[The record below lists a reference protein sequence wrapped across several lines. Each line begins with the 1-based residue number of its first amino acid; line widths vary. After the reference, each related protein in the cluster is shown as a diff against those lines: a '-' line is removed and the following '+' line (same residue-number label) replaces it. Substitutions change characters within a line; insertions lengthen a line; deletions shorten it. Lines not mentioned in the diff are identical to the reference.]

1 VRCATCWESELEMG
15 RGLSCGVALMLAAG
29 LVSGAS
35 SAPVRFRSPGG
46 RYEVAF
52 TELEHLR
59 FSAEQMKQNV
69 DNVNHVRY
77 RISFFRTGESEPAA
91 EVEYHDVYG
100 WEPDATP
107 TATAN
112 LFKAILWSPQEDFAV
127 LDAEGWASAP
137 GTPERKAVALSTK
150 LRWRT
155 APFTLDEPVWADALR
170 AIGSS
175 HSDCAYAVL
184 EFDGASGQMRAVM
197 APDSPIGYEISRI
210 DGRKVEIRQ
219 VLDNCRT
226 EEMEKSFTP
235 ECLTLDLDTMRT
247 SPSACGKE
255 R

>member
-1 VRCATCWESELEMG
+1 MGREMG
-15 RGLSCGVALMLAAG
+15 CLLMLMLAAG
-29 LVSGAS
+29 FADGP
-35 SAPVRFRSPGG
+35 SATPAHRFTSPGG
-46 RYEVAF
+46 RYEVVF
-52 TELEHLR
+52 KELEHAR
-59 FSAEQMKQNV
+59 FSAEEMKQSA
-69 DNVNHVRY
+69 DNVNNVLY
-77 RISFFRTGESEPAA
+77 RISFYGAGESEPVA

-100 WEPDATP
+100 WEPDAKP
-107 TATAN
+107 TSTAD

-137 GTPERKAVALSTK
+137 GTPERKAVALSLK

-155 APFTLDEPVWADALR
+155 APFILDEPLWADALR
-170 AIGSS
+170 AVGSL
-175 HSDCAYAVL
+175 HNDCEYAVM

-197 APDSPIGYEISRI
+197 AADSPIGYEI
-210 DGRKVEIRQ
+210 DGTTGRKVEIRQ

-247 SPSACGKE
+247 SPAACKRE

>member
-1 VRCATCWESELEMG
+1 MG
-15 RGLSCGVALMLAAG
+15 FGMSCTMALMLAAG
-29 LVSGAS
+29 LVGGAS
-35 SAPVRFRSPGG
+35 SAPVRFTSPGG

-69 DNVNHVRY
+69 DNVNNVRY
-77 RISFFRTGESEPAA
+77 RISFYRVGESSPVA

-100 WEPDATP
+100 WEPDAKPTP
-107 TATAN
+107 TVD

-150 LRWRT
+150 LHWRT
-155 APFTLDEPVWADALR
+155 APFTLDEPIWADALR
-170 AIGSS
+170 VIGNS
-175 HSDCAYAVL
+175 HNDCEYAVM
-184 EFDGASGQMRAVM
+184 EFNGASGQIRAVM
-197 APDSPIGYEISRI
+197 AADSPIGYEI
-210 DGRKVEIRQ
+210 DGTTGRRVEIRQ

-235 ECLTLDLDTMRT
+235 ECLTLDLETMRT

>member
-1 VRCATCWESELEMG
+1 MGREMG
-15 RGLSCGVALMLAAG
+15 CLLALMLAGGLAG
-29 LVSGAS
+29 GPRA
-35 SAPVRFRSPGG
+35 APARFTSPGG
-46 RYEVAF
+46 RYEVVF
-52 TELEHLR
+52 KELEHAR
-59 FSAEQMKQNV
+59 FSAEEMRQDA
-69 DNVNHVRY
+69 DNVNNVLY
-77 RISFFRTGESEPAA
+77 RISFYRVGESGPVA
-91 EVEYHDVYG
+91 EVTYRDVYG
-100 WEPDATP
+100 WEPDAKP
-107 TATAN
+107 TSTAD

-137 GTPERKAVALSTK
+137 GTPERKAVALSLK

-155 APFTLDEPVWADALR
+155 APFILDEPIWADALR
-170 AIGSS
+170 AVGNL
-175 HSDCAYAVL
+175 HSDCEYAVM

-197 APDSPIGYEISRI
+197 AADSPIGYEISAT

-247 SPSACGKE
+247 SPSACREG